1 MPWHM
6 GIGGQKGVGVIS
18 GLWAW
23 CPFRASVVF
32 LDPDEFCCRRGFTL
46 PSIQIVKDDC
56 KDLVVCNNF
65 LYDTSRR
72 GYDGHVVSVRRVWR
86 RLGGEYSLESS
97 HRLRVS
103 GESGRSSVTLPN

>member
-1 MPWHM
+1 
-6 GIGGQKGVGVIS
+6 VIS

-23 CPFRASVVF
+23 SPFGATVVF
-32 LDPDEFCCRRGFTL
+32 LDADKFCGRGGLAL

-56 KDLVVCNNF
+56 KNLIVYNNF
-65 LYDTSRR
+65 LNDTSRR
-72 GYDGHVVSVRRVWR
+72 GYEGHVVNMRRGCG

-97 HRLRVS
+97 HRLRLN